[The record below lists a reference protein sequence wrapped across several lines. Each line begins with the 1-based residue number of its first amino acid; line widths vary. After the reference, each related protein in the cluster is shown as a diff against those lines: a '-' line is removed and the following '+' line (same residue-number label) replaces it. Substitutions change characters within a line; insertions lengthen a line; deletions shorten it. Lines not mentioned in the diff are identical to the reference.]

1 MINRVV
7 LHMNNRVYS
16 FLNPYMRD
24 NTLSTYAD
32 NSLIY
37 SVKNILIMPS
47 VSNKIASTIFNDI
60 ANSNFSP
67 CKCVIYIGV
76 GPTLNVKVNDIT
88 IELFSDFSVQ
98 IECEVIHDW
107 TSYFKYKW

>member
-1 MINRVV
+1 MINRVI

-24 NTLSTYAD
+24 DTLSTYAD
-32 NSLIY
+32 NSIIY

-47 VSNKIASTIFNDI
+47 VSNKIASMIFNDI
-60 ANSNFSP
+60 VDSNFSP

-88 IELFSDFSVQ
+88 IELFNDFSVQ
-98 IECEVIHDW
+98 IECEVIHD
-107 TSYFKYKW
+107 

>member
-1 MINRVV
+1 MINRVI

-37 SVKNILIMPS
+37 YVKNILIMPS
-47 VSNKIASTIFNDI
+47 VSNKIAYMGKHSICGHILSGKNYEIVVTSVDFMRN
-60 ANSNFSP
+60 NFYP
-67 CKCVIYIGV
+67 MG
-76 GPTLNVKVNDIT
+76 IT
-88 IELFSDFSVQ
+88 AIMRD
-98 IECEVIHDW
+98 
-107 TSYFKYKW
+107 

>member
-16 FLNPYMRD
+16 FLNPYIRD

-32 NSLIY
+32 NSPIY

-47 VSNKIASTIFNDI
+47 VSNKIASMIFNDI
-60 ANSNFSP
+60 VNSNFSP
-67 CKCVIYIGV
+67 CKCVIYIGF

-98 IECEVIHDW
+98 IECEVIHD
-107 TSYFKYKW
+107 